1 MSTDQGWI
9 HGLGVGVGVTLAP
22 RNAKPCCAHE
32 PATVG
37 SDLVAGVVSSTSGPP
52 QSSAAPLTNPNISQP

>member
-37 SDLVAGVVSSTSGPP
+37 SDLVAGVVSSTGDVRN
-52 QSSAAPLTNPNISQP
+52 TNVRNTNVHNTH